1 MCLALNDNQSEDKS
15 SESNKSLNKVQN
27 VLAYFGKQSKKLITK
42 VKTQIKKTSPEN
54 TETMLI
60 CQGKKVIKNVYYKRQ
75 FFVILNL
82 VTIVNVPIKHI

>member
-60 CQGKKVIKNVYYKRQ
+60 CQGKKVIKNVYYKRHNNFLLSWIWLQ
-75 FFVILNL
+75 
-82 VTIVNVPIKHI
+82 